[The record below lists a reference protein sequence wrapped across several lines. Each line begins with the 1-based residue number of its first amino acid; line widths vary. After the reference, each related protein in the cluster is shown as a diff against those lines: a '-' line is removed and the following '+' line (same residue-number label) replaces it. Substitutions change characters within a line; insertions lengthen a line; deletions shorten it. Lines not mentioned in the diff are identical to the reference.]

1 MISSVNSTNIAMS
14 QVNLEMM
21 KQRRGEM
28 FNKMDSNQDGS
39 ISKAE
44 MQSFMD
50 QAPAKTGDS
59 ISIDE
64 LFSKIDTDKNGLISK
79 AESDTFDKQ
88 MEANRQAEMKQR
100 QDEIFSKMDT
110 NQDGSISKAEMQA
123 FMKQA
128 SSESDK
134 SIDVDKMFSEMDT
147 DGDGAISKAEAD
159 AFGEKMASN
168 MPPPSPE
175 SMATSET
182 TSNNSLLELLKALEE
197 QSKEKQS
204 TYQSSLNSDGSLLQ
218 ANAQSIIDILS

>member
-100 QDEIFSKMDT
+100 QDKMDT